1 MSLELIYRGEL
12 GDPWTHSVQRVL
24 ALAGDIVAQGK
35 YMKMSRTKH
44 AEPAPGIKMRNILV
58 EVISLRQVLL
68 LSTNLFIF
76 GQHPCPRCGWATQE
90 RLKATSILR
99 QDQVRLEISVCVL
112 AFADPGG
119 QQYVYGRVADVK
131 PTCL

>member
-1 MSLELIYRGEL
+1 
-12 GDPWTHSVQRVL
+12 
-24 ALAGDIVAQGK
+24 
-35 YMKMSRTKH
+35 
-44 AEPAPGIKMRNILV
+44 MRNFLDEIF
-58 EVISLRQVLL
+58 SLWQILL

-90 RLKATSILR
+90 RLKATYILR

-119 QQYVYGRVADVK
+119 QCGVTCVDSRVAGVI

>member
-58 EVISLRQVLL
+58 EVISLRQILL

-76 GQHPCPRCGWATQE
+76 GQHPCPGCGWAAQKKSKT
-90 RLKATSILR
+90 TYILR
-99 QDQVRLEISVCVL
+99 QDQVRLEISVRVL

-119 QQYVYGRVADVK
+119 QCGVWMAGWQG
-131 PTCL
+131 